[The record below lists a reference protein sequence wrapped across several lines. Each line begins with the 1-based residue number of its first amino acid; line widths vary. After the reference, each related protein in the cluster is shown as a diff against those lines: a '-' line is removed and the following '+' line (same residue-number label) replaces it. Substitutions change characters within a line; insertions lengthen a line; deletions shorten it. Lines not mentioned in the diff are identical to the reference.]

1 MVTQTSVQ
9 KAGAIR
15 FGSGKIEVGATVGT
29 LADVGAIRNA
39 TFAREF
45 EKVEIMSDNADRI
58 AAGIRDH
65 FAFIEFDMLEI
76 DLAKL
81 NVIMGGLDTYATV
94 NGTPVAVVDEP
105 ITLTDTD
112 AVRIANKNG
121 DGTELASIVVT
132 NKAAVACTRNTD
144 YVIAVDSSGFTTIAR
159 VAGSTKLT
167 DGGIALVD
175 YSYTPNSSVTLKS
188 GGKTA
193 IADKVVR
200 ITNINE
206 AGKALAITLY
216 KASIDEGW
224 SYDFPAD
231 DAYEVGMVHIKM
243 KARLDTTRTVGD
255 QLFGISDEQGV

>member
-9 KAGAIR
+9 KAAAIR
-15 FGSGKIEVGATVGT
+15 FGSGKLEVGATVGT

-65 FAFIEFDMLEI
+65 FAIIEFDMLEI
-76 DLAKL
+76 DMSKL
-81 NVIMGGLDTYATV
+81 STIMGGLDTYATV
-94 NGTPVAVVDEP
+94 DGTPVAVVDEP
-105 ITLTDTD
+105 ITLNGTD
-112 AVRIANKNG
+112 AVRIANKMG
-121 DGTELASIVVT
+121 DGTELAGIVVT
-132 NKAAVACTRNTD
+132 NAAAVAAVRNTD
-144 YVIAVDSSGFTTIAR
+144 YVISVDASGYTTIAR
-159 VAGSTKLT
+159 VAASTKLT
-167 DGGIALVD
+167 DGGIALID
-175 YSYTPNSSVTLKS
+175 YSYTPNASVTLKS
-188 GGKTA
+188 GGNTT

-200 ITNINE
+200 ITNTNA
-206 AGKALAITLY
+206 AGKTLQITAY

-243 KARLDTTRTVGD
+243 KARIDTTRTVGD
-255 QLFGISDEQGV
+255 QLFAIVDEQGV